1 MNARTD
7 KPIRRILLSNDD
19 GVDAIGLKILYEIGY
34 TGCVSLELY
43 NPMYRKREPQEF
55 LKEAHTKTLAV
66 IKQALNSA

>member
-1 MNARTD
+1 ML
-7 KPIRRILLSNDD
+7 PGD
-19 GVDAIGLKILYEIGY
+19 GVLPLVEQLKILYEIGY
-34 TGCVSLELY
+34 KGCVSLELY